1 MNNTVQTTF
10 RIDKKILE
18 KVEKA
23 CWMLRQTKANF
34 YVMAIERYID
44 ELEKQ
49 GLLEKYDKLFRE
61 IRKE

>member
-1 MNNTVQTTF
+1 MDNTVQTTF
-10 RIDKKILE
+10 RIDRELLK

-23 CWMLRQTKANF
+23 CWMLRQTKADF
-34 YVMAIERYID
+34 YTIAIKRYIN

-49 GLLEKYDKLFRE
+49 GLLDKYDELFRE